1 MTSDQFKQIVRGIV
15 KEEVE
20 KILPTLIPQIL
31 SEAFGGSRPAP
42 QPKKESTA
50 DFFESLKAA
59 TTPQVAK
66 QKAPKKFSSNPL
78 LNEILN
84 ETEGG
89 IPPDVTGY
97 GQGMGLP
104 PMQKMGA
111 HPMNVQQAQPLL
123 NETTK
128 AQAQIG
134 AFKDYRALM
143 KTIDKKKKEG
153 FMGGSAAGFS
163 IEGGIPNDFS
173 TID

>member
-1 MTSDQFKQIVRGIV
+1 MD
-15 KEEVE
+15 
-20 KILPTLIPQIL
+20 L
-31 SEAFGGSRPAP
+31 SRFDVQQLNNDFLNSVPFNHLVIDNFFD
-42 QPKKESTA
+42 ES
-50 DFFESLKAA
+50 F
-59 TTPQVAK
+59 
-66 QKAPKKFSSNPL
+66 

-104 PMQKMGA
+104 PMQKMGN
-111 HPMNVQQAQPLL
+111 HPMNVQQSQPLL

-163 IEGGIPNDFS
+163 IEGGVPNDFS